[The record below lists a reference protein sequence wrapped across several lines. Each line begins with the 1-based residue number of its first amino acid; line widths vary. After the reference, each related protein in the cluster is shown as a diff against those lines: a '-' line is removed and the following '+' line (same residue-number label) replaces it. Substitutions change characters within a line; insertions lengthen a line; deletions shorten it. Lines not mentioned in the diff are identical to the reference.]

1 MKPLIHQIYN
11 TLNWGDSDELANWV
25 IEQGIAIQQIPAP
38 TFDEAQR
45 AAHVAVEFQALG
57 LTDIRVDEVYNVYGL
72 LPGANRAAPA
82 LLLTAHTDTVF
93 ASPTDL
99 SIRRAD
105 DLIFGPGLGDNS
117 LGVAGLLG
125 FLKYMADEHLQP
137 ACDVWCVATT
147 CEEGLGDLKGM
158 RAAFAAVQDRISA
171 VINLEGLA
179 YGHIYHAGIAVHRLK
194 ITARADGG
202 HSWLHFGRP
211 SAIHGL
217 MELGA
222 QICRIIPASTPRTT
236 YNIGMIEGGTT
247 INAIATEASLWLDL
261 RSEQQSELMR
271 LRDKVLALLKGLETS
286 DLRFSTEVVGDRP
299 AGYLSARH
307 ALVQGAL
314 AALELEG
321 VRGAL
326 ETGSTDGNVPLAVG
340 CPAVTI
346 GITRGGNAHR
356 LDEYIEVK
364 PVSAGIRQLITLAL
378 ATAQH
383 LTEKPQE
390 NGDSQAAD

>member
-1 MKPLIHQIYN
+1 MKTLIHQIYN
-11 TLNWGDSDELANWV
+11 TLDWGDSDDLASWV
-25 IEQGIAIQQIPAP
+25 IEQGIAVQQIPAP

-45 AAHVAVEFQALG
+45 ATYVADQFKALG
-57 LTDIRVDEVYNVYGL
+57 LTQVRIDELHNVYGL
-72 LPGANRAAPA
+72 LPGANSAALA

-93 ASPTDL
+93 ARPTDL
-99 SIRRAD
+99 SIRRTD

-117 LGVAGLLG
+117 LGVAGMLG
-125 FLKYMADEHLQP
+125 FLKYMADERIQP
-137 ACDVWCVATT
+137 AADVWCVATT

-158 RAAFAAVQDRISA
+158 RAAYTAMQERVGAV
-171 VINLEGLA
+171 VNLEGLA

-194 ITARADGG
+194 IMARADGG

-211 SAIHGL
+211 SAIHGIT
-217 MELGA
+217 ELGA
-222 QICRIIPASTPRTT
+222 QICRIIPPSVPRTT

-261 RSEQQSELMR
+261 RSEQQTELMR
-271 LRDKVLALLKGLETS
+271 LRDKVLNLMKSLETS
-286 DLRFSTEVVGDRP
+286 ELRFSTEVVGDRP

-326 ETGSTDGNVPLAVG
+326 ETGSTDGNVPLAAG

-364 PVSAGIRQLITLAL
+364 PVSAGIRQLITLVL
-378 ATAQH
+378 ATARH
-383 LTEKPQE
+383 LVEQPQE